1 MTPSLRKKPK
11 RVQKKRVRDTLLE
24 KEEITVGT
32 ANEGG
37 IVPVVAA
44 TRAEIEGYRSQI
56 GKEQK
61 DDVVGPARA
70 HLVSLYAFG
79 SMDYPERQ
87 DWAKNAAKLAKKMG
101 AEGELSPEE
110 EKARIAADLAND
122 VEGSIERAQKYGEE
136 HPQRCTPLQLQGYAR
151 LKHETKRAR

>member
-1 MTPSLRKKPK
+1 M
-11 RVQKKRVRDTLLE
+11 QKKRVRDTLLE
-24 KEEITVGT
+24 NDKITVGT

-110 EKARIAADLAND
+110 EKARIASDLAND
-122 VEGSIERAQKYGEE
+122 VEGASNGLKNTVTNILKM
-136 HPQRCTPLQLQGYAR
+136 HTPFNR
-151 LKHETKRAR
+151 VMRVSRHETKRAR